1 MRCASCRVEPRAE
14 VLFGYLR
21 GKIQRLGRID
31 HEEISSIS
39 SISQSGADSAMLK
52 QTSLASSPHRFCS
65 LMRPTRWFTN
75 IKRNS
80 VNRLRFFLGTAQSVV
95 WVSGSGNTKQLS
107 PASTTCNRLP
117 LAKNLPST
125 CMSLRTCIMEC
136 IVFLHSYCIRTT
148 TLPLARPWDKYS
160 RACFAWSNGN
170 TLSTT
175 GWI

>member
-14 VLFGYLR
+14 VLFGYPR
-21 GKIQRLGRID
+21 GKIQRLVRID

-52 QTSLASSPHRFCS
+52 QTSLASSPHRFYS
-65 LMRPTRWFTN
+65 LMRPTRWLTN

-95 WVSGSGNTKQLS
+95 WASGSGNTKQLS

-160 RACFAWSNGN
+160 RACFA
-170 TLSTT
+170 
-175 GWI
+175 